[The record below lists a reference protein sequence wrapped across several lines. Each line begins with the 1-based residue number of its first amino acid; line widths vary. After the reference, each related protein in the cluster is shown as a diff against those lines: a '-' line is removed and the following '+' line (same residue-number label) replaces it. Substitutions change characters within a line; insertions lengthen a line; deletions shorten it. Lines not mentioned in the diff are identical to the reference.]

1 MATVQSIENE
11 MAELNQQMFKLI
23 QERNKIILDNANW
36 VGKYIYLKDV
46 GYMHVT
52 EIYTSSNQ
60 ITFQGVSL
68 RSSFSQYGDDYSV
81 FLSLKDNFSLSASMY
96 PIELERGTLKEITR
110 DEFLEK
116 YNEMK
121 EEINLRTL
129 GRIDSIINSKLF
141 KEK

>member
-68 RSSFSQYGDDYSV
+68 RSSFSQYSDDYSI